1 MTIDNKG
8 FLWYNMPLI
17 NKDTHSNMSLF
28 KLKNNSKGAQIAV
41 DLALIIALLANFA
54 SPPIVR
60 ADFEQNTANSS
71 QKFADS
77 GLIIKSGLA
86 TTVQPIP
93 KSKGERPDKVVK
105 AVITAYTSTVDQT
118 DDDPFIAA
126 SGKRVHDGMIAA
138 NGLPFGT
145 KIKIPSLYGD
155 KIFTVEDRMN
165 KRYGFGRMDVWLDTS
180 KAEARKFGVKRLEV
194 EIFYPEKAIAKK

>member
-1 MTIDNKG
+1 
-8 FLWYNMPLI
+8 
-17 NKDTHSNMSLF
+17 MSLN
-28 KLKNNSKGAQIAV
+28 KPKNSIRGAQVAV
-41 DLALIIALLANFA
+41 DLALIIAFLAHLA
-54 SPPIVR
+54 SPLTVK
-60 ADFEQNTANSS
+60 AGFEP
-71 QKFADS
+71 KLADS
-77 GLIIKSGLA
+77 RLIIKSGLA

-93 KSKGERPDKVVK
+93 KSKADRPDKVVK

-138 NGLPFGT
+138 NFLPFGT

-194 EIFYPEKAIAKK
+194 EIFYPNKEMARK